1 MPMRPH
7 QHKEPPTH
15 PTSWFGQ
22 RAGKGGHKVVPLK
35 AGGETDLE
43 AQPVAVSTRW
53 WFGGFLS
60 RRLGS
65 WHMKSSK
72 GIMKSTTSY
81 TTHKT
86 QGYCLQ
92 TGFVEASPVHSSSV
106 TAVHSS
112 SVTALAPEGLPSWI
126 EKIAVSHAST
136 LPPTLHSVP
145 TSLPPTLDSLRA
157 AGQFSAF
164 TLSTPPPP
172 LALTPLSRLV
182 PAAAGERRRAAG
194 VPQGAVTAHGAGG
207 RAGCESHTSHSHTS
221 HSHTSHSV
229 MSHESHTSHS
239 DTSHSQRRPPSHESD
254 TVRESHESHTHSH
267 PHPDTHPSHT
277 HPSHTH
283 GGEGGAGRIMR
294 MHTPSLPWAA
304 YSEHRHTAREGV
316 VSAGVAT
323 PALVSDWVY
332 VTACD
337 ATVPGGWRKLSA
349 PSQRPASRWAPSEYG
364 ALFISP
370 PPEEASSFDF

>member
-1 MPMRPH
+1 M
-7 QHKEPPTH
+7 
-15 PTSWFGQ
+15 
-22 RAGKGGHKVVPLK
+22 VPLK

-43 AQPVAVSTRW
+43 AQPVKVSTRW
-53 WFGGFLS
+53 WFGRSLS

-65 WHMKSSK
+65 WHIKSIIKSS
-72 GIMKSTTSY
+72 SSY
-81 TTHKT
+81 KTDKT
-86 QGYCLQ
+86 QSCCLQ
-92 TGFVEASPVHSSSV
+92 TGCVEAGPLYSSS
-106 TAVHSS
+106 A
-112 SVTALAPEGLPSWI
+112 TALAPEGLPSWI
-126 EKIAVSHAST
+126 EKIVVSHAST
-136 LPPTLHSVP
+136 LPTTVH
-145 TSLPPTLDSLRA
+145 SLPTTVHPTLDSLRA
-157 AGQFSAF
+157 AGQSSAP
-164 TLSTPPPP
+164 TVSTPPPP
-172 LALTPLSRLV
+172 LALTPLPPLV
-182 PAAAGERRRAAG
+182 PAAAGERRRDAG
-194 VPQGAVTAHGAGG
+194 VPQSAVTAHGAGG
-207 RAGCESHTSHSHTS
+207 RAGC
-221 HSHTSHSV
+221 
-229 MSHESHTSHS
+229 ESHTSHS

-277 HPSHTH
+277 HLSHTH

-294 MHTPSLPWAA
+294 MHNEGNEDAHTLRRMRMHTPSLPWAP
-304 YSEHRHTAREGV
+304 YSEHSHTAREGV